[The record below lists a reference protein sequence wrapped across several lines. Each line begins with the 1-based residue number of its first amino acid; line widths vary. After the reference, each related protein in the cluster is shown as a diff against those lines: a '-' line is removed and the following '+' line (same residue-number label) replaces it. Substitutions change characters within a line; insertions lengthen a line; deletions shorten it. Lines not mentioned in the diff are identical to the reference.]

1 MQKKLPTTCKGCMTV
16 TFYLLICYSLSRSM
30 QLLHADLEDNSIIP
44 YSSQTVTRLIHF
56 NILKDAAYKHLT
68 GSRRNVTTEKSHH
81 ARQHHLLSIQLF
93 NAHRFRH
100 NISTLDKSIHFR
112 LVQIEVHTIE
122 EQIDANRGTTAK
134 RDPTPMVVLGIQQDV
149 RAHDAHAHLD
159 DGENDCSSSPFATP
173 TQH

>member
-1 MQKKLPTTCKGCMTV
+1 MIPLSVVCGKR
-16 TFYLLICYSLSRSM
+16 YCYVS
-30 QLLHADLEDNSIIP
+30 ETNSIP

-56 NILKDAAYKHLT
+56 NILEDAAYKHLT
-68 GSRRNVTTEKSHH
+68 GSRRNVSTEKSHH
-81 ARQHHLLSIQLF
+81 ARQHHLLLIQPF

-134 RDPTPMVVLGIQQDV
+134 RNPTPMVVLGIQQDV